1 MSHFQQNVVRYSQK
15 QNRQRKKAVNRSCS
29 WVSRDF
35 GYSEDFKAVI
45 IVIFKELKE
54 SVYK

>member
-29 WVSRDF
+29 WESGDF